1 MRTLRALIVV
11 MLLGTTSA
19 AFAQAD
25 ACRAEADKFCKGMKP
40 GEGKLLKCLQGHE
53 AELSDACKARI
64 NTVNQFMACVEDI
77 MHFCPGEVPV
87 GGEAIKCL
95 RQHDTDLSTACKNE
109 LRKIRPN

>member
-1 MRTLRALIVV
+1 MRTLVALAVGIV
-11 MLLGTTSA
+11 LSIGSA
-19 AFAQAD
+19 VSAQE
-25 ACRAEADKFCKGMKP
+25 ACRAEAEKFCAGMKP

-53 AELSDACKARI
+53 ADLSDACKARL

>member
-1 MRTLRALIVV
+1 MRTLVALIVGIV
-11 MLLGTTSA
+11 LSVAGPA
-19 AFAQAD
+19 AAQD
-25 ACRAEADKFCKGMKP
+25 ACRAEADKFCKDMKP

-53 AELSDACKARI
+53 AEVSDACRARL
-64 NTVNQFMACVEDI
+64 NTINQFMACVEDI

-95 RQHDTDLSTACKNE
+95 RLHDTDLSTACKNE